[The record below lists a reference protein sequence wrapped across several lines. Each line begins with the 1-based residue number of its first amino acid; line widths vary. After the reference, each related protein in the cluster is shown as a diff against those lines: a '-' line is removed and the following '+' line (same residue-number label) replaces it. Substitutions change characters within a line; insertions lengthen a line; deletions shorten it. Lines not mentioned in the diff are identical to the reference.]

1 MRTDKQAAASRANG
15 AKSHGPVT
23 PEGKSIIAKNA
34 IKHGLTSKAVVLSNE
49 DPALFN
55 QLLHSFLDRFQP
67 ADDAEF
73 LLVERMAAAEW
84 RLRRLWSMETATYD
98 HEMVR
103 QMETIESTYDQIDET
118 TRAALAHQE
127 LSKDRALTNLQHHE
141 SRLERQYARA
151 LKQLQS
157 LQAERKQSASP
168 SPSESAS
175 IRVHPRP
182 EPVPAPAPAPAPA
195 PNKNTQ
201 NKPGLAQHTTE
212 KEPDNPCPGPSK
224 AA

>member
-1 MRTDKQAAASRANG
+1 MRTEKQSAASRANG

-23 PEGKSIIAKNA
+23 PEGKSIIARNA
-34 IKHGLTSKAVVLSNE
+34 IKHGLTSKAIVLSNE

-55 QLLHSFLDRFQP
+55 QLLHSFLDRFTP

-84 RLRRLWSMETATYD
+84 RLRRLWSMETAMYD

-103 QMETIESTYDQIDET
+103 QMEMVESTYEEIDET
-118 TRAALAHQE
+118 TRAALAHEE
-127 LSKDRALTNLQHHE
+127 LSKQRALSNLQQNE

-151 LKQLQS
+151 LKQLKS
-157 LQAERKQSASP
+157 LQAERKQSVSPSPSPSP

-182 EPVPAPAPAPAPA
+182 E
-195 PNKNTQ
+195 NKNTQ
-201 NKPGLAQHTTE
+201 NKPGPAPLTTE